1 MAGGWTYR
9 RAGVDLGAAQRS
21 VELIGR
27 EAATAG
33 RPEVLAGVGGFGGL
47 IRLPEGYRRPVL
59 VAGCDGVGTK
69 LAVAFAA
76 GRHDTVG
83 VDLVAMSVND
93 VLALGAEPLFFLD
106 YLAVGRL
113 DPEQAAAVVR
123 GIARGCREAGCALLG
138 GETAELPGFYPPG
151 QYDLAVFA
159 VGVVEA
165 DAVVDGTRAV
175 PGDALIGLASA
186 GLHSNGYSLARRLLL
201 EERGHALDQRLPGL
215 DRTLGEELLEPTRIY
230 VKSVLALL
238 KEAQVHALAHVTG
251 GGIPGNLPRVLP
263 EGVRARV
270 RWGSWPQPAIFRLIQ
285 EAGEVEEAEMWR
297 TFNRGLGF
305 LAAVPPEQAPTA
317 LELLRAAGERAW
329 VVGELVA
336 GERGVDL
343 E

>member
-9 RAGVDLGAAQRS
+9 RAGVDLDAAQRS

-33 RPEVLAGVGGFGGL
+33 RPEVLAGVGGFGGM

-151 QYDLAVFA
+151 HYDLAGFA

-165 DAVVDGTRAV
+165 DAVVDGTRAES
-175 PGDALIGLASA
+175 GDALIGLASA

-201 EERGHALDQRLPGL
+201 EEQGHALDRRLPGL
-215 DRTLGEELLEPTRIY
+215 DRSLGEELLTPTRIY

-238 KEAQVHALAHVTG
+238 KEVEVHALAHITG

-263 EGVRARV
+263 EGVRARI
-270 RWGSWPQPAIFRLIQ
+270 RRGSWPEPAIFRLIQ
-285 EAGEVEEAEMWR
+285 EAGGVEEAEMWR

-317 LELLRAAGERAW
+317 LALLRAAGERAW

>member
-9 RAGVDLGAAQRS
+9 RAGVDLDAAQRS
-21 VELIGR
+21 VERIGR

-59 VAGCDGVGTK
+59 VAGCDGVGSK

-151 QYDLAVFA
+151 HYDLAGFA

>member
-9 RAGVDLGAAQRS
+9 LAGVDLDAAQRS

-151 QYDLAVFA
+151 QYDLAGFA

>member
-9 RAGVDLGAAQRS
+9 RAGVDLDAAQRS
-21 VELIGR
+21 VERIGR

-151 QYDLAVFA
+151 HYDLAGFA

>member
-151 QYDLAVFA
+151 QYDLAGFA